1 MSRLARQGRC
11 RLAAVLL
18 AALLAGCQSLPV
30 SPDEKPGIGRVYEQ
44 HRSLAQLERAGQTL
58 FGDGPE
64 EGSDVILLSD
74 PRSRAG
80 YQFEL
85 SLERKVEVPPGSV
98 FRVEYVRQEGQ
109 PPVVRNF
116 PVVGRPGWFFGEYI
130 LRLTG
135 ADDPGARW
143 RPVAWRI
150 SLLGP
155 DGTVLAA
162 RRSFLWGAPADVAP
176 R

>member
-1 MSRLARQGRC
+1 MSRCSRQGRC

-18 AALLAGCQSLPV
+18 AALLAGCRALPV
-30 SPDEKPGIGRVYEQ
+30 SPDEKPGISRVYEQ
-44 HRSLAQLERAGQTL
+44 HRSLVQLERAGQTF

-74 PRSRAG
+74 ARSRTG

-85 SLERKVEVPPGSV
+85 SLDRSLEVPAGSV
-98 FRVEYVRQEGQ
+98 FRLEYVRKEGQ
-109 PPVVRNF
+109 PPEVRNF
-116 PVVGRPGWFFGEYI
+116 PVTGRPGWFFGEYI

-135 ADDPGARW
+135 ADDPGADW
-143 RPVAWRI
+143 RPVAWRV

-155 DGTVLAA
+155 DGAVLAA
-162 RRSFLWGAPADVAP
+162 RRSFLWGAPSDLAP